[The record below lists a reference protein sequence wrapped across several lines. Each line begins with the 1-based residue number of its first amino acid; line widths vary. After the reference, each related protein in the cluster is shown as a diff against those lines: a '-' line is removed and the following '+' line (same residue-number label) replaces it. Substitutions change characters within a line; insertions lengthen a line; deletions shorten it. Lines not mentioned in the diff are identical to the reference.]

1 MDGELSVLRPFLLL
15 IVCILMHFITKL
27 FFFQKQLI
35 CTLLGQMDANIFPD
49 NLRALVAERVG
60 NDSQLAGIEALGLL
74 TDDPVVKCVTPLDTL
89 SHYLSKRLA
98 LREYAS
104 DCV

>member
-1 MDGELSVLRPFLLL
+1 M
-15 IVCILMHFITKL
+15 
-27 FFFQKQLI
+27 I